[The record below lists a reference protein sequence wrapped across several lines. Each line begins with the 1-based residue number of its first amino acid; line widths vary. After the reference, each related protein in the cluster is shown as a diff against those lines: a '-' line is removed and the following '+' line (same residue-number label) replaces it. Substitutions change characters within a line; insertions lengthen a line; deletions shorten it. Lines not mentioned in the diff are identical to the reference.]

1 MSAARSPLDTGASAD
16 DSDVVIDL
24 RRASFGYGER
34 PTVTDATLTVRRG
47 EIVAVVGPNGSG
59 KSTLMKGIL
68 GLNERTDG
76 SLTLFGVPGDE
87 LRDRARLGY
96 VPQRH
101 TLSTSVRATAE
112 EIVATGRLPR
122 IGWLG
127 RLRATDRQIVAR
139 ALDLVGLADRAATEV
154 STLSGGQQRR
164 VLIAR
169 ALAAQ
174 PDVLIM
180 DEPTAGV
187 DAANQ
192 HVLAEVLERLVERAV
207 TMVIV
212 THELGALERLLTRI
226 VVIDGGRIR
235 FDGTPE
241 RYAAQRHTVHHDHDS
256 HHHDDELHPQ
266 PSGVTLGPL
275 DVRHDGGRP

>member
-1 MSAARSPLDTGASAD
+1 MSAAHTAPDTDAAAVG
-16 DSDVVIDL
+16 SDVVIDL

-34 PTVTDATLTVRRG
+34 PTVTDATLSVRRG

-76 SLTLFGVPGDE
+76 TLTLFGVPGDE
-87 LRDRARLGY
+87 LRDRACLGY

-139 ALDLVGLADRAATEV
+139 SLDVVGLADRAATEV

-169 ALAAQ
+169 ALAGQ

-192 HVLAEVLERLVERAV
+192 HVLADVLERLVEREV

-226 VVIDGGRIR
+226 VVVDGGRIR
-235 FDGTPE
+235 FDGPPE
-241 RYAAQRHTVHHDHDS
+241 RYLAQRSTVHHDHDS

-266 PSGVTLGPL
+266 PSSLTLGPL
-275 DVRHDGGRP
+275 DVRHDGSRP